1 MTTQSSNNNRAK
13 ILIGLLVVLLVSLAG
28 YTYTLIQQNKETV
41 LFLEADKAEV
51 QKELEAIVVSYNEIL
66 QDNKLKDKELI
77 AARDRIVVLLD
88 SVKNYKANLS
98 IINRYKAQVR
108 ALKNERTQLFK
119 RADSLLI
126 VTQRLAIEKD
136 STTAVLNKTI
146 KVVDSVTTA
155 NTQLFNSLEKGALIG
170 ISNLDATAIIVR
182 KGGKIKETKR
192 ASRADKIRVCYTIAP
207 NTLAQAGD
215 RVLYVQVINPDN
227 NIIGDKSNITFGQ
240 DLLTYS
246 KSESVFYENQA
257 LDVCAIVGSTGQDVL
272 KGLYTINIFDA
283 QRQIGSTT
291 LMLK

>member
-1 MTTQSSNNNRAK
+1 MTTQSNNNNRAK

-41 LFLEADKAEV
+41 LFLEADKAQV
-51 QKELEAIVVSYNEIL
+51 QKELEALVVSYNEIL
-66 QDNKLKDKELI
+66 QDNKLKDKDLI
-77 AARDRIVVLLD
+77 AARDRIIVLLD
-88 SVKNYKANLS
+88 SVKDYKANLS
-98 IINRYKAQVR
+98 IITRYKAQVKG
-108 ALKNERTQLFK
+108 LKNERTQLFK
-119 RADSLLI
+119 RADSLLV
-126 VTQRLAIEKD
+126 VTQRLAVEKD
-136 STTAVLNKTI
+136 STTAVLIKTI

-192 ASRADKIRVCYTIAP
+192 ATRADKIRVCYTIAP

-257 LDVCAIVGSTGQDVL
+257 LDVCAIVGTAGQDVL

>member
-1 MTTQSSNNNRAK
+1 MTTQSNNNNRAK

-51 QKELEAIVVSYNEIL
+51 QKELEALVVSYNEIL
-66 QDNKLKDKELI
+66 QDNKLKDKDLI
-77 AARDRIVVLLD
+77 AARDRIIVLLD
-88 SVKNYKANLS
+88 SVKDYKANLS
-98 IINRYKAQVR
+98 IITRYKAQVR
-108 ALKNERTQLFK
+108 GLKNERAQLFK
-119 RADSLLI
+119 RADSLLV

-136 STTAVLNKTI
+136 STTAVLIKTI

-257 LDVCAIVGSTGQDVL
+257 LDVCAIIGTTGQDVL

>member
-1 MTTQSSNNNRAK
+1 MTTQSNNNNRAK

-77 AARDRIVVLLD
+77 AARDRIIVLLD
-88 SVKNYKANLS
+88 SVKDYKANLS
-98 IINRYKAQVR
+98 IITRYKAQVR
-108 ALKNERTQLFK
+108 ALKNERAQLFK
-119 RADSLLI
+119 RADSLLV

-170 ISNLDATAIIVR
+170 ITNLDVTAIIVR

-257 LDVCAIVGSTGQDVL
+257 LDVCAIVGTTGQDVL

>member
-1 MTTQSSNNNRAK
+1 MTTQSNNNNRAK

-77 AARDRIVVLLD
+77 AARDRIIVLLD
-88 SVKNYKANLS
+88 SVKDYKANLS
-98 IINRYKAQVR
+98 IITRYKAQVR
-108 ALKNERTQLFK
+108 ALKNERAQLFK
-119 RADSLLI
+119 RADSLLV

-170 ISNLDATAIIVR
+170 ITNLDVTAIIVR

-246 KSESVFYENQA
+246 KSKSVFYENKA
-257 LDVCAIVGSTGQDVL
+257 LDVCAIVGTKGQDVL

>member
-1 MTTQSSNNNRAK
+1 MKTHSNNNNRAK

-51 QKELEAIVVSYNEIL
+51 QKELEALVVSYNEIL
-66 QDNKLKDKELI
+66 QDNKLKDKDLI
-77 AARDRIVVLLD
+77 AARDRIIVLLD
-88 SVKNYKANLS
+88 SVKDYKANLS
-98 IINRYKAQVR
+98 IITRYKAQVR

-119 RADSLLI
+119 RADSLLV
-126 VTQRLAIEKD
+126 VTQRLAVEKD
-136 STTAVLNKTI
+136 STTAVLIKTI

-192 ASRADKIRVCYTIAP
+192 ATRANKIRVCYTIAP

-257 LDVCAIVGSTGQDVL
+257 LDVCAIIGTKGQDVL

>member
-1 MTTQSSNNNRAK
+1 MTTQSNNNNRAK

-41 LFLEADKAEV
+41 LFLEADKAQV
-51 QKELEAIVVSYNEIL
+51 QKELEALVVSYNEIL
-66 QDNKLKDKELI
+66 QDNKLKDKDLI
-77 AARDRIVVLLD
+77 AARDRIIVLLD
-88 SVKNYKANLS
+88 SVKDYKANLS
-98 IINRYKAQVR
+98 IITRYKAQVKG
-108 ALKNERTQLFK
+108 LKNERTQLFK
-119 RADSLLI
+119 RADSLLV
-126 VTQRLAIEKD
+126 VTQRLAVEKD
-136 STTAVLNKTI
+136 STTAVLIKTI

-257 LDVCAIVGSTGQDVL
+257 LDVCAIVGTAGQDVL

>member
-51 QKELEAIVVSYNEIL
+51 QKELEALVVSYNEIL
-66 QDNKLKDKELI
+66 QDNKLKDKDLI

-88 SVKNYKANLS
+88 SVKDYKANLS
-98 IINRYKAQVR
+98 IITRYKAQVR
-108 ALKNERTQLFK
+108 GLKNERAQLFK
-119 RADSLLI
+119 RADSLLV

-136 STTAVLNKTI
+136 STTAVLIKTI

-192 ASRADKIRVCYTIAP
+192 ANRADKIRVCYTIAP

-257 LDVCAIVGSTGQDVL
+257 LDVCAIVGTAGQDVL

>member
-51 QKELEAIVVSYNEIL
+51 QKELEALVVSYNEIL
-66 QDNKLKDKELI
+66 QDNKLKDKDLI
-77 AARDRIVVLLD
+77 AARDRVIVLLD
-88 SVKNYKANLS
+88 SVKDYKANLS
-98 IINRYKAQVR
+98 IITRYKAQVKG
-108 ALKNERTQLFK
+108 LKNERAQLFK
-119 RADSLLI
+119 RADSLLV

-136 STTAVLNKTI
+136 STTAVLIKTI

-155 NTQLFNSLEKGALIG
+155 NTQLFKSLEKGALIG

>member
-66 QDNKLKDKELI
+66 QDNELKDNELI

-108 ALKNERTQLFK
+108 ALKNERTQLFI
-119 RADSLLI
+119 RADSLLF

-170 ISNLDATAIIVR
+170 ITNLDATAIIVR
-182 KGGKIKETKR
+182 KGGKIKQTKR

-246 KSESVFYENQA
+246 KSESVFYENKA
-257 LDVCAIVGSTGQDVL
+257 LDVCAIVGTTGQDVL

>member
-51 QKELEAIVVSYNEIL
+51 QKELEALVVSYNEIL
-66 QDNKLKDKELI
+66 QDNKLKDNELI

-108 ALKNERTQLFK
+108 ALKTERTQLFI
-119 RADSLLI
+119 RADSLLF

-170 ISNLDATAIIVR
+170 ITNLDATAIIVR
-182 KGGKIKETKR
+182 KGGKIKQTKR

-215 RVLYVQVINPDN
+215 RVLYVQVINPEN

-246 KSESVFYENQA
+246 KSEIVFYENKA
-257 LDVCAIVGSTGQDVL
+257 LDVCAIVGTAGQDVL
-272 KGLYTINIFDA
+272 NGLYTINIFDA

>member
-51 QKELEAIVVSYNEIL
+51 QKELEALVVSYNEIL
-66 QDNKLKDKELI
+66 QDNKLKDKDLI
-77 AARDRIVVLLD
+77 AARDRIIVLLD
-88 SVKNYKANLS
+88 SVKDYKANLS
-98 IINRYKAQVR
+98 IITRYKAQVR
-108 ALKNERTQLFK
+108 GLKNERTQLFK
-119 RADSLLI
+119 RADSLLV

-136 STTAVLNKTI
+136 STTAVLIKTI

>member
-51 QKELEAIVVSYNEIL
+51 QKELEALVVSYNEIL
-66 QDNKLKDKELI
+66 QDNKLKDKDLI
-77 AARDRIVVLLD
+77 AARDRVIVLLD
-88 SVKNYKANLS
+88 SVKDYKANLS
-98 IINRYKAQVR
+98 IITRYKAQVR
-108 ALKNERTQLFK
+108 GLKNERVQLFK
-119 RADSLLI
+119 RADSLLV

-136 STTAVLNKTI
+136 STTAVLIKTI
-146 KVVDSVTTA
+146 KVIDSVTTA

-215 RVLYVQVINPDN
+215 RVLYVQVINPEN

-246 KSESVFYENQA
+246 KSEIVFYENKA
-257 LDVCAIVGSTGQDVL
+257 LDVCAIVGTAGQDVL

>member
-66 QDNKLKDKELI
+66 QDNELKDKELI

-108 ALKNERTQLFK
+108 GLKNERTQLFK

-170 ISNLDATAIIVR
+170 ITNLDATAIIVR
-182 KGGKIKETKR
+182 KGGKIKQTKR

-257 LDVCAIVGSTGQDVL
+257 LDVCAIVGTAGQDVL

>member
-1 MTTQSSNNNRAK
+1 MKTQSNNNNRAK

-51 QKELEAIVVSYNEIL
+51 QKELEALVVSYNEIL
-66 QDNKLKDKELI
+66 QDNKLKDKDLI
-77 AARDRIVVLLD
+77 AARDRIIVLLD
-88 SVKNYKANLS
+88 SVKDYKANLS
-98 IINRYKAQVR
+98 IITRYKAQVR
-108 ALKNERTQLFK
+108 GLKNERAQLFK
-119 RADSLLI
+119 RADSLLV

-136 STTAVLNKTI
+136 STTAVLIKTI

-192 ASRADKIRVCYTIAP
+192 ATRADKIRVCYTIAP

-257 LDVCAIVGSTGQDVL
+257 LDVCAIVGTAGQDVL

>member
-51 QKELEAIVVSYNEIL
+51 QKELEALVVSYNEIL
-66 QDNKLKDKELI
+66 QDNKLKDKDLI
-77 AARDRIVVLLD
+77 AARDRIIVLLD
-88 SVKNYKANLS
+88 SVKDYKANLS
-98 IINRYKAQVR
+98 IITRYKAQVR
-108 ALKNERTQLFK
+108 GLKNERTQLFK
-119 RADSLLI
+119 RADSLLV

-136 STTAVLNKTI
+136 STTAVLIKTI

-192 ASRADKIRVCYTIAP
+192 ATRADKIRVCYTIAP

-257 LDVCAIVGSTGQDVL
+257 LDVCAIIGTTGQDVL

>member
-1 MTTQSSNNNRAK
+1 MTTQSNNNNRAK

-77 AARDRIVVLLD
+77 AARDRIIVLLD
-88 SVKNYKANLS
+88 SVKDYKANLS
-98 IINRYKAQVR
+98 IITRYKAQVR
-108 ALKNERTQLFK
+108 ALKNERAQLFK
-119 RADSLLI
+119 RADSLLV

-170 ISNLDATAIIVR
+170 ITNLDVTAIIVR

-215 RVLYVQVINPDN
+215 RVLYVQVINPEN

-246 KSESVFYENQA
+246 KSESVFFENQA

>member
-28 YTYTLIQQNKETV
+28 YTYTLIQQNNETV

-51 QKELEAIVVSYNEIL
+51 QKELEALVVSYNEIL
-66 QDNKLKDKELI
+66 QDNKLKDKDLI
-77 AARDRIVVLLD
+77 AARDRVIVLLD
-88 SVKNYKANLS
+88 SVKDYKANLS
-98 IINRYKAQVR
+98 IITRYKAQVR
-108 ALKNERTQLFK
+108 GLKNERAQLFK
-119 RADSLLI
+119 RADSLLV

-136 STTAVLNKTI
+136 STTAVLIKTI
-146 KVVDSVTTA
+146 KVIDSVTTA

-257 LDVCAIVGSTGQDVL
+257 LDVCAIVGTAGQDVL

-283 QRQIGSTT
+283 QRQIVSTT

>member
-41 LFLEADKAEV
+41 LFLEADKAQV
-51 QKELEAIVVSYNEIL
+51 QKELEALVVSYNEIL
-66 QDNKLKDKELI
+66 QDNKLKDKDLI
-77 AARDRIVVLLD
+77 AARDRIIVLLD
-88 SVKNYKANLS
+88 SVKDYKANLS
-98 IINRYKAQVR
+98 IITRYKAQVR
-108 ALKNERTQLFK
+108 GLKNERAQLFK
-119 RADSLLI
+119 RADSLLV

-136 STTAVLNKTI
+136 STTAVLIKTI

-215 RVLYVQVINPDN
+215 RVLYVQVINSDN

>member
-28 YTYTLIQQNKETV
+28 YTFTLIQQNKETV

-66 QDNKLKDKELI
+66 QDNELKDKELI

-119 RADSLLI
+119 RADSLLF

-170 ISNLDATAIIVR
+170 ITNLDATAIIVR
-182 KGGKIKETKR
+182 KGGKIKQTKR

-246 KSESVFYENQA
+246 KSEIVFYENKA
-257 LDVCAIVGSTGQDVL
+257 LDVCAIVGTAGQDVL

>member
-28 YTYTLIQQNKETV
+28 YTYTLIQQNKKTV

-66 QDNKLKDKELI
+66 QDNELKDKELI

-108 ALKNERTQLFK
+108 GLKNERTQLFK
-119 RADSLLI
+119 RADSLLV

-170 ISNLDATAIIVR
+170 ITNLDATAIIVR
-182 KGGKIKETKR
+182 KGGKIKQTKR

-257 LDVCAIVGSTGQDVL
+257 LDVCAIVGTTGQDVL

>member
-41 LFLEADKAEV
+41 LFLEADKAQV
-51 QKELEAIVVSYNEIL
+51 QKELEALVVSYNEIL
-66 QDNKLKDKELI
+66 QDNKLKDKDLI
-77 AARDRIVVLLD
+77 AARDRVIVLLD
-88 SVKNYKANLS
+88 SVKDYKANLS
-98 IINRYKAQVR
+98 IITRYKAQVR
-108 ALKNERTQLFK
+108 GLKNERVQLFK
-119 RADSLLI
+119 RADSLLV

-136 STTAVLNKTI
+136 STTAVLIKTI
-146 KVVDSVTTA
+146 KVIDSVTTA

-257 LDVCAIVGSTGQDVL
+257 LDVCAIIGTTGQDVL

>member
-41 LFLEADKAEV
+41 LFLEADKAQV
-51 QKELEAIVVSYNEIL
+51 QKELEALVVSYNEIL
-66 QDNKLKDKELI
+66 QDNKLKDKDLI
-77 AARDRIVVLLD
+77 AARDRVIVLLD

-98 IINRYKAQVR
+98 IITRYKAQVR
-108 ALKNERTQLFK
+108 GLKNERAQLFK
-119 RADSLLI
+119 RADSLLV

-136 STTAVLNKTI
+136 STTAVLIKTI

-215 RVLYVQVINPDN
+215 RVLYVQVINPEN

>member
-51 QKELEAIVVSYNEIL
+51 QKELEALVVSYNEIL
-66 QDNKLKDKELI
+66 QDNELKDKDLI
-77 AARDRIVVLLD
+77 AARDRVIVLLD
-88 SVKNYKANLS
+88 SVKDYKANLS
-98 IINRYKAQVR
+98 IITRYKAQVKG
-108 ALKNERTQLFK
+108 LKNERAQLFK
-119 RADSLLI
+119 RADSLLV

-192 ASRADKIRVCYTIAP
+192 ANRADKIRVCYTIAP

-215 RVLYVQVINPDN
+215 RVLYVQVINPEN

-257 LDVCAIVGSTGQDVL
+257 LNVCAIVGTAGQDVL

>member
-51 QKELEAIVVSYNEIL
+51 QKELEALVVSYNEIL
-66 QDNKLKDKELI
+66 QDNKLKDKDLI
-77 AARDRIVVLLD
+77 AARDRIIVLLD

-98 IINRYKAQVR
+98 IITRYKAQVR
-108 ALKNERTQLFK
+108 GLKNERAQLFK
-119 RADSLLI
+119 RADSLLV

-136 STTAVLNKTI
+136 STTAVLIKTI

-155 NTQLFNSLEKGALIG
+155 NTQLFKSLEKGALIG

>member
-66 QDNKLKDKELI
+66 QDNELKDKELI

-170 ISNLDATAIIVR
+170 ITNLDVTAIIVR
-182 KGGKIKETKR
+182 KGGKIKQTKR

-246 KSESVFYENQA
+246 KSEIVFYENKA
-257 LDVCAIVGSTGQDVL
+257 LDVCAIVGTTGQDVL

>member
-28 YTYTLIQQNKETV
+28 YTFTLIQQNKETV

-66 QDNKLKDKELI
+66 QDNELKDKELI

-108 ALKNERTQLFK
+108 GLKNERTQLFK

-257 LDVCAIVGSTGQDVL
+257 LDVCAIIGTTGQDVL

>member
-1 MTTQSSNNNRAK
+1 MKTHSNNNNRAK

-66 QDNKLKDKELI
+66 QDNELKDKELI

-98 IINRYKAQVR
+98 IITRYKAQVR
-108 ALKNERTQLFK
+108 ALKNERAQLFK
-119 RADSLLI
+119 RADSLLV

-192 ASRADKIRVCYTIAP
+192 ANRADKIRVCYTIAP

-246 KSESVFYENQA
+246 KSESVFYENKA
-257 LDVCAIVGSTGQDVL
+257 LDVCAIVGTKGQDVL

>member
-28 YTYTLIQQNKETV
+28 YTYTLIQQNKKTV

-66 QDNKLKDKELI
+66 QDNELKDKELI

-108 ALKNERTQLFK
+108 GLKNERTQLFK

-170 ISNLDATAIIVR
+170 ITNLDATAIIVR
-182 KGGKIKETKR
+182 KGGKIKQTKR

-246 KSESVFYENQA
+246 KSEIVFYENKA
-257 LDVCAIVGSTGQDVL
+257 LDVCAIVGTTGQDVL

>member
-1 MTTQSSNNNRAK
+1 MTTQSNNNNRAK

-51 QKELEAIVVSYNEIL
+51 QKELEALVVSYNEIL
-66 QDNKLKDKELI
+66 QDNKLKDKDLI
-77 AARDRIVVLLD
+77 AARDRIIVLLD
-88 SVKNYKANLS
+88 SVKDYKANLS
-98 IINRYKAQVR
+98 IITRYKAQVKG
-108 ALKNERTQLFK
+108 LKNERAQLFK
-119 RADSLLI
+119 RADSLLV

-136 STTAVLNKTI
+136 STTAVLIKTI

-257 LDVCAIVGSTGQDVL
+257 LDVCAIVGTAGQDVL

>member
-1 MTTQSSNNNRAK
+1 MTTQSNNNNRAK

-41 LFLEADKAEV
+41 LFLEADKAQV
-51 QKELEAIVVSYNEIL
+51 QKELEALVVSYNEIL
-66 QDNKLKDKELI
+66 QDNKLKDKDLI
-77 AARDRIVVLLD
+77 AARDRVIVLLD
-88 SVKNYKANLS
+88 SVKDYKANLS
-98 IINRYKAQVR
+98 IITRYKAQVKG
-108 ALKNERTQLFK
+108 LKNERTQLFK
-119 RADSLLI
+119 RADSLLV
-126 VTQRLAIEKD
+126 VTQRLAVEKD
-136 STTAVLNKTI
+136 STTAVLIKTI

-257 LDVCAIVGSTGQDVL
+257 LDVCAIVGTAGQDVL

>member
-66 QDNKLKDKELI
+66 QDNELKDNELI

-119 RADSLLI
+119 RADSLLF

-170 ISNLDATAIIVR
+170 ITNLDATAIIVR
-182 KGGKIKETKR
+182 KGGKIKQTKR

-246 KSESVFYENQA
+246 KSESVFYENKA
-257 LDVCAIVGSTGQDVL
+257 LDVCAIVGTTGQDVL

>member
-1 MTTQSSNNNRAK
+1 MKTHSNNNNRAK

-51 QKELEAIVVSYNEIL
+51 QKELEALVVSYNEIL
-66 QDNKLKDKELI
+66 QDNKLKDKDLI
-77 AARDRIVVLLD
+77 AARDRIIVLLD
-88 SVKNYKANLS
+88 SVKDYKANLS
-98 IINRYKAQVR
+98 IITRYKAQVKG
-108 ALKNERTQLFK
+108 LKNERTQLFK
-119 RADSLLI
+119 RADSLLV
-126 VTQRLAIEKD
+126 VTQRLAVEKD
-136 STTAVLNKTI
+136 STTAVLIKTI

-257 LDVCAIVGSTGQDVL
+257 LDVCAIVGTAGQDVL

>member
-51 QKELEAIVVSYNEIL
+51 QKELEALVVSYNEIL
-66 QDNKLKDKELI
+66 QDNKLKDKDLI
-77 AARDRIVVLLD
+77 AARDRIIVLLD

-98 IINRYKAQVR
+98 IITRYKAQVR
-108 ALKNERTQLFK
+108 GLKNERAQLFK
-119 RADSLLI
+119 RADSLLV

-136 STTAVLNKTI
+136 STTAVLIKTI

-215 RVLYVQVINPDN
+215 RVLYVQVINPEN

>member
-66 QDNKLKDKELI
+66 QDNELKDKELI

-108 ALKNERTQLFK
+108 GLKNERTQLFK

-170 ISNLDATAIIVR
+170 ITNLDATAIIVR

-246 KSESVFYENQA
+246 KSEIVFYENKA
-257 LDVCAIVGSTGQDVL
+257 LDVCAIVGTTGQDVL

>member
-66 QDNKLKDKELI
+66 QDNELKDKELI

-108 ALKNERTQLFK
+108 ALKNERTQLFI
-119 RADSLLI
+119 RADSLLF

-170 ISNLDATAIIVR
+170 ITNLDVTAIIVR
-182 KGGKIKETKR
+182 RGGKIKQTKR

-215 RVLYVQVINPDN
+215 RVLYVQVINPEN

-246 KSESVFYENQA
+246 KSEIVFYENKA
-257 LDVCAIVGSTGQDVL
+257 LDVCAIVGTTGQDVL